1 MRCANLQPV
10 QLWYDEVM
18 TVAAKELLLFVQS
31 ISPLLLLL
39 VWCSHCGVGK
49 SHLQVEVV
57 SSSCAASPQM
67 QATISVLQLPPRE
80 SFST

>member
-1 MRCANLQPV
+1 MIGFNILVICILDAIDAMALLRCS
-10 QLWYDEVM
+10 D
-18 TVAAKELLLFVQS
+18 
-31 ISPLLLLL
+31 
-39 VWCSHCGVGK
+39 CGVTM

-67 QATISVLQLPPRE
+67 QATINVLQLPPNE